1 MSRSFDPDD
10 LTAVGETF
18 AEDLRSAFPEVELPE
33 RVVRDHVATMISAA
47 QLLAEEGAIVLEP
60 ASHPRPEGLTT
71 PRRRWMRT
79 KLIRR
84 VVAVAAGLLLS
95 LSGLAFAGAFE
106 GSDDPGNDDTTAI
119 VSHQTDDHQGE
130 DGDDQGEDE
139 NADDQGE
146 NSDDQGEDAD
156 DQGEDE
162 NADDQGEDGENQG
175 EDENADDQGENSDDQ
190 GEDGDDQGEDENAD
204 DQGEN
209 RDDQGEDENA
219 DDQGENNDD
228 QGEDADDQGDNDNTN
243 DDQGANENVDDDQG
257 GGGDS
262 QD

>member
-1 MSRSFDPDD
+1 MSRSFDADD
-10 LTAVGETF
+10 LTALGETF
-18 AEDLRSAFPEVELPE
+18 AEDLSWAFSEVELPE
-33 RVVRDHVATMISAA
+33 RVVQDHVAAMISAA

-60 ASHPRPEGLTT
+60 ASHPSPQGLTT

-79 KLIRR
+79 RLIKR
-84 VVAVAAGLLLS
+84 VVAVASGLLLS

-119 VSHQTDDHQGE
+119 VSHQTDDHEGE

-146 NSDDQGEDAD
+146 D
-156 DQGEDE
+156 
-162 NADDQGEDGENQG
+162 
-175 EDENADDQGENSDDQ
+175 ADDQGENS
-190 GEDGDDQGEDENAD
+190 DDQGEDENAD

-209 RDDQGEDENA
+209 SDDQGEDENA

-243 DDQGANENVDDDQG
+243 EDQGDNENVDDDQG
-257 GGGDS
+257 DGGDS

>member
-18 AEDLRSAFPEVELPE
+18 AEDLSSAFPEVELPV
-33 RVVRDHVATMISAA
+33 RVVQDRVAGMISAA
-47 QLLAEEGAIVLEP
+47 QLLADEGATVPER
-60 ASHPRPEGLTT
+60 ASHPSPEGLTT

-79 KLIRR
+79 RLIKRA
-84 VVAVAAGLLLS
+84 VAVAAGLLLS

-139 NADDQGE
+139 NGDDQGE
-146 NSDDQGEDAD
+146 NS
-156 DQGEDE
+156 
-162 NADDQGEDGENQG
+162 
-175 EDENADDQGENSDDQ
+175 
-190 GEDGDDQGEDENAD
+190 
-204 DQGEN
+204 
-209 RDDQGEDENA
+209 DDQGEDENA

-228 QGEDADDQGDNDNTN
+228 QGEDADDQGEDENADDQGDNDNTN
-243 DDQGANENVDDDQG
+243 DDQGDNENVDDDQG
-257 GGGDS
+257 DGDS

>member
-1 MSRSFDPDD
+1 MSRSFDAGDP
-10 LTAVGETF
+10 TALGETF
-18 AEDLRSAFPEVELPE
+18 AEDLSSAFPEVELPVL
-33 RVVRDHVATMISAA
+33 VVQDHVAAMISAA
-47 QLLAEEGAIVLEP
+47 QLLAGEGATVLEP
-60 ASHPRPEGLTT
+60 ASHPGPEGLTT

-79 KLIRR
+79 RLIKR

-130 DGDDQGEDE
+130 VG
-139 NADDQGE
+139 
-146 NSDDQGEDAD
+146 D

-162 NADDQGEDGENQG
+162 NADDQGEDGDNQG
-175 EDENADDQGENSDDQ
+175 EDEN
-190 GEDGDDQGEDENAD
+190 
-204 DQGEN
+204 
-209 RDDQGEDENA
+209 
-219 DDQGENNDD
+219 
-228 QGEDADDQGDNDNTN
+228 ADDQGDNDNTN
-243 DDQGANENVDDDQG
+243 DDQGDNENVDDDQG

>member
-1 MSRSFDPDD
+1 MSRSFDDD
-10 LTAVGETF
+10 DPTALGETF
-18 AEDLRSAFPEVELPE
+18 AEDLSSAFPEVEVPV
-33 RVVRDHVATMISAA
+33 RVVQDHVAAMISAA
-47 QLLAEEGAIVLEP
+47 QLLAEEGATILEP
-60 ASHPRPEGLTT
+60 ASHPGPEGLTT

-79 KLIRR
+79 RLIKR

-130 DGDDQGEDE
+130 DSDDQGEDE

-162 NADDQGEDGENQG
+162 NADDQGE
-175 EDENADDQGENSDDQ
+175 
-190 GEDGDDQGEDENAD
+190 
-204 DQGEN
+204 
-209 RDDQGEDENA
+209 
-219 DDQGENNDD
+219 NNDD
-228 QGEDADDQGDNDNTN
+228 QGEDADDQGEDVDDQGDNDNTN
-243 DDQGANENVDDDQG
+243 DDQGDNENVDDDQG
-257 GGGDS
+257 DGGDS

>member
-1 MSRSFDPDD
+1 MSHSFDPDD

-33 RVVRDHVATMISAA
+33 RVVRDHVAAMISAA

-106 GSDDPGNDDTTAI
+106 GSDDPGNDETTAI
-119 VSHQTDDHQGE
+119 VSPQTDDHQGE
-130 DGDDQGEDE
+130 DGDDQGEDENADDQGEDGDNQGEGE

-162 NADDQGEDGENQG
+162 NADDQGE
-175 EDENADDQGENSDDQ
+175 
-190 GEDGDDQGEDENAD
+190 
-204 DQGEN
+204 
-209 RDDQGEDENA
+209 
-219 DDQGENNDD
+219 NNDD
-228 QGEDADDQGDNDNTN
+228 QGEDADDQGEDADDQGVNDNTN
-243 DDQGANENVDDDQG
+243 DDQGDNENVDDDQG

>member
-1 MSRSFDPDD
+1 MSRSFDAGDP
-10 LTAVGETF
+10 TALGETF
-18 AEDLRSAFPEVELPE
+18 AEDLSSAFPEVELPVLE
-33 RVVRDHVATMISAA
+33 VQDHVAAMISAA
-47 QLLAEEGAIVLEP
+47 QLLAEEGATVLEP
-60 ASHPRPEGLTT
+60 ASHPGPEGLTT

-79 KLIRR
+79 RLIKRA
-84 VVAVAAGLLLS
+84 VAVAAGLLLS

-162 NADDQGEDGENQG
+162 NADDQGEN
-175 EDENADDQGENSDDQ
+175 NDDQ
-190 GEDGDDQGEDENAD
+190 GED
-204 DQGEN
+204 
-209 RDDQGEDENA
+209 A

-228 QGEDADDQGDNDNTN
+228 QGEDADDQGEDANDQGVNDNTN
-243 DDQGANENVDDDQG
+243 DDQGDNENVDDDQG

>member
-18 AEDLRSAFPEVELPE
+18 AEDLSSAFPEVELPE

-60 ASHPRPEGLTT
+60 ASHPGPERLTT

-79 KLIRR
+79 RLIRR
-84 VVAVAAGLLLS
+84 VVAVASGLLLS

-119 VSHQTDDHQGE
+119 VSHQTDD
-130 DGDDQGEDE
+130 
-139 NADDQGE
+139 
-146 NSDDQGEDAD
+146 DQGEDA
-156 DQGEDE
+156 
-162 NADDQGEDGENQG
+162 
-175 EDENADDQGENSDDQ
+175 
-190 GEDGDDQGEDENAD
+190 
-204 DQGEN
+204 
-209 RDDQGEDENA
+209 DDQGEDENA

-243 DDQGANENVDDDQG
+243 DDQGDNENVDDDQG
-257 GGGDS
+257 DGGDS